1 MDQKVEQLLEVQAL
15 LQQAIFKLCEVGLKR
30 ERGYRTKICDLVLAM
45 NAEIESLPKE
55 DLTIKS

>member
-15 LQQAIFKLCEVGLKR
+15 LQQAIYKLCEVGLKR

-45 NAEIESLPKE
+45 NAEIESLPK
-55 DLTIKS
+55 